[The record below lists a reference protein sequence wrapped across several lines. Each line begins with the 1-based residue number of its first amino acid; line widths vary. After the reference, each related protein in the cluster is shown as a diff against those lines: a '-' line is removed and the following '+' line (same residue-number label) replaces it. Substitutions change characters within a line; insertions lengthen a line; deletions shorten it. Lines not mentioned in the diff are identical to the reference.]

1 MSNSV
6 VHTSHLLLHC
16 IGLEAHSTTLRQT
29 ETATA
34 SDTGSYVPYIWRE
47 SMGYHK
53 YLECF
58 PSVLA
63 KN

>member
-34 SDTGSYVPYIWRE
+34 SDTGIYIAT
-47 SMGYHK
+47 
-53 YLECF
+53 YLTYEEKIWAII
-58 PSVLA
+58 SILNVS
-63 KN
+63 